1 MEKFRKLVDQ
11 FFCTP
16 NIALYVFFAVMLSL
30 SIGIV
35 VKHAHVAKPAHAAQG
50 PRNLVL
56 NIFQLKYFF
65 QKTFHMK
72 HFLTL
77 IHL

>member
-50 PRNLVL
+50 PRNLPDG
-56 NIFQLKYFF
+56 N
-65 QKTFHMK
+65 T
-72 HFLTL
+72 
-77 IHL
+77 HLAVEKCTSL